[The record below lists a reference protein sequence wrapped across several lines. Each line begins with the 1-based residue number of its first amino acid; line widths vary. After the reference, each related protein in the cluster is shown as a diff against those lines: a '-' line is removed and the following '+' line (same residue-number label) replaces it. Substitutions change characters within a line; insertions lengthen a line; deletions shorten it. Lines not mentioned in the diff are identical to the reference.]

1 MLKLLIADTGE
12 EFRLVLAESL
22 QGAYIT
28 QVTWEGEQTLE
39 TMRRFQPDIMVLDLT
54 MPGLDGITLLQR
66 AAGEGLCPMVLA
78 TTRFYNDYVL
88 DAAAKLGVGY
98 VMVKPCNIEATILR
112 LADLS
117 ERIKPP
123 AVTQPD
129 FRTIVTNLFL
139 SLGIPAKLKG
149 FACLREAVLEAMRD
163 PGQPVTKELYPTV
176 ARLCDGNAVQVE
188 HLIRSA
194 ILAGWKRRD
203 ERIWRMYFQP
213 NGEGQLERPTNA
225 AFISTI
231 ASRLSAGQRQS
242 SVSDMSI
249 CERRCTK

>member
-1 MLKLLIADTGE
+1 MLKLLIADAGE
-12 EFRLVLAESL
+12 EFGLALAESL
-22 QGAYIT
+22 QGAYIIR
-28 QVTWEGEQTLE
+28 VTREGEQTLE
-39 TMRRFQPDIMVLDLT
+39 MMRRFQPEIMVLDLT
-54 MPGLDGITLLQR
+54 MPGLDGISLLQR

-98 VMVKPCNIEATILR
+98 VMVKPCDIEATIQR
-112 LADLS
+112 LGDLS
-117 ERIKPP
+117 ERIRPPEVKPP
-123 AVTQPD
+123 D
-129 FRTIVTNLFL
+129 YRTVVTNLLL

-149 FACLREAVLEAMRD
+149 FACLREAILETMRD
-163 PGQPVTKELYPTV
+163 PGQQVTKELYPTV

-203 ERIWRMYFQP
+203 ERVWGMYF
-213 NGEGQLERPTNA
+213 GTDHTGQLERPTNS

-231 ASRLSAGQRQS
+231 ASRLSAGWNQPGLP
-242 SVSDMSI
+242 
-249 CERRCTK
+249 